1 MEAVKSNSKIQSPN
15 TKIWTNYNHKK
26 AMRGQN
32 RAGSGKLNRQTDKDR
47 DLNRQGVITNRAQ
60 VKSKKGRETY
70 KGKKYK
76 VRQDTG

>member
-1 MEAVKSNSKIQSPN
+1 
-15 TKIWTNYNHKK
+15 
-26 AMRGQN
+26 MRGQN